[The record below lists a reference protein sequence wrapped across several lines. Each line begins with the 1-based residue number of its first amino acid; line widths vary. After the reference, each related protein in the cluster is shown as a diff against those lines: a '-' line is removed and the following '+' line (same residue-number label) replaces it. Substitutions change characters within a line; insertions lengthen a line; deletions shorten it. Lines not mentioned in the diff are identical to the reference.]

1 MTARC
6 TLLDREGTAVAR
18 TATLALP
25 NAHWLSLAHFR
36 LSSAFCVSVYAHYTS
51 AIRTE
56 YIHYPYETFLSGR
69 LGVLQSFLQRERIY
83 FTRAFQRKESK
94 ARFNLRKEIE
104 RIQAAPELQHMQ

>member
-1 MTARC
+1 M
-6 TLLDREGTAVAR
+6 
-18 TATLALP
+18 
-25 NAHWLSLAHFR
+25 
-36 LSSAFCVSVYAHYTS
+36 FCLSVYAHYTS

-56 YIHYPYETFLSGR
+56 YIHYPYETYLSGR

-94 ARFNLRKEIE
+94 ARFNLRKEIA